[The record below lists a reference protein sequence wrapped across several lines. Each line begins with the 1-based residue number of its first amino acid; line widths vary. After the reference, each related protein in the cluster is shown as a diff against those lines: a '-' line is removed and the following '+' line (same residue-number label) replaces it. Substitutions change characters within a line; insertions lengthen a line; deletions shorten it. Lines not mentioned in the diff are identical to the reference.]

1 MDTIAELVVFALTWF
16 GIMALIGI
24 ICAAVSRWGK
34 KRNSDK
40 TTKDQNESLD
50 D

>member
-1 MDTIAELVVFALTWF
+1 MKTMAELVVFALTWF
-16 GIMALIGI
+16 GIMALIGV

-34 KRNSDK
+34 KRNSDNK
-40 TTKDQNESLD
+40 KDQNESLD

>member
-24 ICAAVSRWGK
+24 ICWAVSRWGK
-34 KRNSDK
+34 KRNNK
-40 TTKDQNESLD
+40 TDENESLD
-50 D
+50 S